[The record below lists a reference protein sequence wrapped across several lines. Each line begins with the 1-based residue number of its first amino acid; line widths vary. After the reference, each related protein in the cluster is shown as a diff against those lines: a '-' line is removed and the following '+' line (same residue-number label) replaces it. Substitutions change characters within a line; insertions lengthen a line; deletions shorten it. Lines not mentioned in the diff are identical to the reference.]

1 MFKINN
7 KIISIIIISC
17 ITFSYAARAS
27 MEFTS
32 AKTYAR
38 IEKNLPKAEEF
49 GLLALTKEPDNSY
62 IPYFLA
68 KEVFMM
74 QKKNKEAGD
83 MFIEALKRP
92 DSKLEKP
99 FKIGKTRYKTVHQA
113 VTLYADEFYNNA
125 IDYYNKEKFDEAV
138 SMTNICLKLDPNH
151 VRSYMLLSEINGNVN
166 NDINEAIYYLDKALQ
181 QNLSN
186 QESFDIYLQ
195 KASYF
200 RKSKRFDEASKILI
214 DLGEIYK
221 KNILLKRSLFFLY
234 IDMNNIETAIPYG
247 ENLFLLMENDTD
259 ISMSLIAE
267 CAFNLAILFRNL
279 GAIKYNEII
288 KYFSDSEITNDKTN
302 QNISKCNDVIAL
314 YESAKN
320 YFQNSL
326 NYDEEGSDITKQ
338 YKKEMRKE
346 IKKMK
351 NDIIPQLEIL
361 LK

>member
-1 MFKINN
+1 
-7 KIISIIIISC
+7 
-17 ITFSYAARAS
+17 
-27 MEFTS
+27 
-32 AKTYAR
+32 
-38 IEKNLPKAEEF
+38 
-49 GLLALTKEPDNSY
+49 
-62 IPYFLA
+62 
-68 KEVFMM
+68 
-74 QKKNKEAGD
+74 
-83 MFIEALKRP
+83 
-92 DSKLEKP
+92 
-99 FKIGKTRYKTVHQA
+99 
-113 VTLYADEFYNNA
+113 
-125 IDYYNKEKFDEAV
+125 
-138 SMTNICLKLDPNH
+138 
-151 VRSYMLLSEINGNVN
+151 
-166 NDINEAIYYLDKALQ
+166 
-181 QNLSN
+181 
-186 QESFDIYLQ
+186 YLQ

-221 KNILLKRSLFFLY
+221 DNILLKRSLFFLY